1 MSRVAVCSRSFSRH
15 PVLRAELLER
25 FPDVTFNETGASLS
39 GQALI
44 DFVRGHD
51 RAVTALEKLDEAFF
65 AALPELKVV
74 GKYGVGLDMIDLEAM
89 ARHGVQ
95 LGWTAGV
102 NKRSV
107 SELVI
112 SGAIALLRHVP
123 AASAEV
129 RAGRFRQVMGCQL
142 SGRTVGI
149 IGCGHVG
156 KDLAVLLRGFGC
168 RILANDIVD
177 YADFYGSHGIE
188 AVGLERLLA
197 ESDVVTVHTPLD
209 SSTRNLLSAE
219 RLALMRSDAVL
230 INAARGGIV
239 DEGALKAMLLDGR
252 LAGAM
257 LDVFDPEPPEDQDFL
272 NLPNLLPLPHIGG
285 SSEEAVL
292 AMGRAAIDGLEQAG
306 DPLRVSRGLGR

>member
-15 PVLRAELLER
+15 PVLRAELLGR
-25 FPDVTFNETGASLS
+25 FPDATFNDSGASLA
-39 GQALI
+39 GPALI

-51 RAVTALEKLDEAFF
+51 RAVTALERLDEAFF
-65 AALPELKVV
+65 TALPELQVV

-89 ARHGVQ
+89 ARHGVR
-95 LGWTAGV
+95 LGWAGGV

-129 RAGRFRQVMGCQL
+129 RAGRFHQMMGRQL
-142 SGRTVGI
+142 SGRTVGV

-156 KDLAVLLRGFGC
+156 KDLAMLLRAFGC
-168 RILANDIVD
+168 RVLANDVLGFPE
-177 YADFYGSHGIE
+177 FYRAHGIE
-188 AVGLERLLA
+188 AVTLERLLA

-219 RLALMRSDAVL
+219 HLALMRHDAVL

-239 DEGALKAMLLDGR
+239 DEAALKAMLRDGR
-252 LAGAM
+252 LAAAM
-257 LDVFDPEPPEDQDFL
+257 LDVFDPEPPEDLDFL

-292 AMGRAAIDGLEQAG
+292 AMGRAAIDGLERAG
-306 DPLRVSRGLGR
+306 DPLRVARGDAP